1 MERIRALTHSGTF
14 HADEVTAYAVL
25 ALAEPETV
33 PRHFLRSRDPALVA
47 RAEIVFDVG
56 GVFDPSRHRY
66 DHHMRERPRR
76 ADGTPYSSAGLI
88 WAAFGREALRTLVPD
103 AGESLRER
111 LWSAVDREFVLPI
124 DRVDNGIGEADA
136 LSYAGLIA
144 DVNPPW
150 DDPAPDEDGR
160 FLEAARFADAALRR
174 KVSALL
180 ARLRA
185 EDAVLAAARAA
196 EDPRIIELPAPM
208 PWQEAAFEHGLPV
221 LFALYPS
228 RPGKWRIDCM
238 RPEPGSFGQRLPLPE
253 AWAGLS
259 GEALQRACGVA
270 DADFVHPARFTGGAA
285 SREGVL
291 AMARKA
297 IAGDR

>member
-33 PRHFLRSRDPALVA
+33 PRHFTRSRDPEVVA

-66 DHHMRERPRR
+66 DHHMRERPLR

-88 WAAFGREALRTLVPD
+88 WAAFGRDALRTLVPD
-103 AGESLRER
+103 APDGLRER
-111 LWSAVDREFVLPI
+111 LWAAMDREFILPT
-124 DRVDNGIGEADA
+124 DRIDNGIGEADG

-144 DVNPPW
+144 DINPAW
-150 DDPAPDEDGR
+150 DDTAPDENAR
-160 FLEAARFADAALRR
+160 FLEAARLADAALRR
-174 KVSALL
+174 KVAALL

-185 EDAVLAAARAA
+185 EDAVLAAAAA
-196 EDPRIIELPAPM
+196 AADPRVLELPASM

-221 LFALYPS
+221 LFAVYPS
-228 RPGKWRIDCM
+228 RPGTWRIDCM

-259 GEALQRACGVA
+259 GEALQRACGIA
-270 DADFVHPARFTGGAA
+270 DAGFVHPARFTGGAA

-291 AMARKA
+291 AMARQA
-297 IAGDR
+297 LAHA